1 VLNVPTEYN
10 QISASEFQQRLIK
23 NYPMT
28 EDVALDFTEQL
39 LIFEP
44 FGNVYARDE
53 FVQAADV
60 RIMLQVISGRFCIRM
75 YMLT

>member
-1 VLNVPTEYN
+1 
-10 QISASEFQQRLIK
+10 
-23 NYPMT
+23 MT